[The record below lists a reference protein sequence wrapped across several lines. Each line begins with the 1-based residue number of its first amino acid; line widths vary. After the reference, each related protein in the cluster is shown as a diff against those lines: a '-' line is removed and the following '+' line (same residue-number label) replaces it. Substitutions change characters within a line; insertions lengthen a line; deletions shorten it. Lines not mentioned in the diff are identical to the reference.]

1 MNRDETAVEKPV
13 EQSPETF
20 QTHMPDSKRTALLR
34 YMIIMF
40 AVAFVL
46 VLMSMVLQT
55 RSSNSTISELH
66 QSSTSA
72 LTKAKQLQDTNRD
85 LQDQIRQLNKDM
97 DALNDRLSVVSGELT
112 AAKAALEAG
121 NNDLTTAK
129 AQLETAWKKNETLTQ
144 EKENQKAVYAALAV
158 VLMGPSG
165 EGDVEYSQ
173 ALETV
178 EKMKHY
184 LDPAV
189 VSLYDAWRQINYNIS
204 E

>member
-1 MNRDETAVEKPV
+1 MSQEQAVQQNV
-13 EQSPETF
+13 AEQAPETF
-20 QTHMPDSKRTALLR
+20 QSRMPDSKRTALLR

-55 RSSNSTISELH
+55 KSSNSTISELH

-85 LQDQIRQLNKDM
+85 LQDHIKELNEQL
-97 DALNDRLSVVSGELT
+97 AAANDRTSVARGEAT
-112 AAKAALEAG
+112 AAKEALEAL
-121 NNDLTTAK
+121 NSELTTAK
-129 AQLETAWKKNETLTQ
+129 AQLDAAWKSNTALTQ
-144 EKENQKAVYAALAV
+144 EKENQKAAYAALAI
-158 VLMGPSG
+158 VLMGPGG
-165 EGDVEYSQ
+165 EGNVEYSR

-178 EKMKHY
+178 EKMKQY

-189 VSLYDAWRQINYNIS
+189 VSLYDAWRQINSNIS

>member
-1 MNRDETAVEKPV
+1 MNRDQAATKMPA
-13 EQSPETF
+13 EQVPETF
-20 QTHMPDSKRTALLR
+20 QTRMPDSKRTALLR

-85 LQDQIRQLNKDM
+85 LQDQIRELNKNI
-97 DALNDRLSVVSGELT
+97 DAHNDRLTVVSGELT
-112 AAKAALEAG
+112 AAKAALETV
-121 NNDLTTAK
+121 NNDLTTTK
-129 AQLETAWKKNETLTQ
+129 AQLEAAWKKNEELTQ

-165 EGDVEYSQ
+165 EGDVEYSR

-178 EKMKHY
+178 DKLKQH

-189 VSLYDAWRQINYNIS
+189 VSLYEAWRQMNADIS

>member
-1 MNRDETAVEKPV
+1 MSREQTVAETPV
-13 EQSPETF
+13 EQAPEVF
-20 QTHMPDSKRTALLR
+20 QTRMPDSKRTALLR

-85 LQDQIRQLNKDM
+85 LQDQLRRLDKEMSN
-97 DALNDRLSVVSGELT
+97 LNDKMSAVSGELS
-112 AAKAALEAG
+112 AAKAELETV
-121 NNDLTTAK
+121 NNDLNTTK
-129 AQLETAWKKNETLTQ
+129 AQLDAAWKKNDDLTQ
-144 EKENQKAVYAALAV
+144 EKENQKVVYQALAV
-158 VLMGPSG
+158 VLMGPGG
-165 EGDVEYSQ
+165 EGDVEYSR

-178 EKMKHY
+178 EKMKQY
-184 LDPAV
+184 LDPTV
-189 VSLYDAWRQINYNIS
+189 VSLYDGWMKMKYNIS

>member
-1 MNRDETAVEKPV
+1 MNLENTEPQQEREKA
-13 EQSPETF
+13 PETF
-20 QTHMPDSKRTALLR
+20 QSPVSDSKRTALLR

-55 RSSNSTISELH
+55 KSSNSTISELH

-85 LQDQIRQLNKDM
+85 LQDQIKELNRQLTE
-97 DALNDRLSVVSGELT
+97 ANDRTSVARGE
-112 AAKAALEAG
+112 
-121 NNDLTTAK
+121 LTTAK
-129 AQLETAWKKNETLTQ
+129 EALEALNNELTTVKTQLDTAWKSNAALTQ
-144 EKENQKAVYAALAV
+144 EKENQKAVYAALSI
-158 VLMGPSG
+158 VLMGPGG
-165 EGDVEYSQ
+165 EGDVEYTR

-178 EKMKHY
+178 EKMKQY
-184 LDPAV
+184 LDPSV
-189 VSLYDAWRQINYNIS
+189 VSLYDAWRQINNDIS

>member
-1 MNRDETAVEKPV
+1 MSQENTPQQTPV
-13 EQSPETF
+13 EQAPETF
-20 QTHMPDSKRTALLR
+20 QAPVPDSKRTALLR

-55 RSSNSTISELH
+55 KSSNSTISELH

-85 LQDQIRQLNKDM
+85 LQDQIKELNQ
-97 DALNDRLSVVSGELT
+97 ELT
-112 AAKAALEAG
+112 AANDRTAVARAETAAAKEALEAL
-121 NNDLTTAK
+121 NKEMTTVK
-129 AQLETAWKKNETLTQ
+129 AQLDTAWKNNSALTQ
-144 EKENQKAVYAALAV
+144 EKENQKAAYAALAV
-158 VLMGPSG
+158 VLMGHG
-165 EGDVEYSQ
+165 EEGNAEYAA
-173 ALETV
+173 ALDTL
-178 EKMKHY
+178 EKMKQH

-189 VSLYDAWRQINYNIS
+189 VSLYDAWLQMDANIS